1 MADAYLVSEGD
12 TNESS
17 TPPDMDVKRILAAHG
32 GQCQSAVTLVLL
44 LRLIVKGERLALY
57 FLTAI
62 ICGGGEKGR
71 ESKRDRVGRIER
83 DKKRVRERVRK
94 SENR

>member
-44 LRLIVKGERLALY
+44 LRWIVEGERLALY

-62 ICGGGEKGR
+62 ICGGEKVERAKG
-71 ESKRDRVGRIER
+71 IELGG
-83 DKKRVRERVRK
+83 
-94 SENR
+94 